1 LSGIVL
7 GVQGAQSATNRG
19 RGIARY
25 IEEQTA
31 ALAALAPERLAAV
44 HLDPRLPPPP
54 VIERLPA
61 AIARLRGADR
71 AAAEPGLY
79 HVMSP
84 FEEMALERLWP
95 AWARGNEVGLVVTL
109 YDLIPL
115 VFDQTYLVTPP
126 LRTYYRARLE
136 LLRSADAVLA
146 ISAAA
151 AEDAVSLLGVDRDR
165 LYNVSAGCSEG
176 FAPAPPAADP
186 LAEARQ
192 ALPALRGPFLLY
204 VGGLDVRKNL
214 DRLLEAYARLPAAR
228 RASAQLIVASP
239 PEHAHMG
246 ALRRLARRLGVE
258 GDLLLTGFV
267 TDELLLTLY
276 RACLAHVMPSVYEG
290 FGLPTLE
297 AMRCGA
303 AAVVSDIP
311 SLRELVPDAEAR
323 FDPASVDSIAAVL
336 QRLLDDPEYL
346 ARRRSR
352 ARELA
357 APHTWERVAA
367 ATLAAYDRVL
377 ERRAPATGSRKAS

>member
-1 LSGIVL
+1 LSGIIL
-7 GVQGAQSATNRG
+7 GLQGAQSATNRG

-31 ALAALAPERLAAV
+31 ALAFLAPGRLAAV
-44 HLDPRLPPPP
+44 HLDPQLPAPP

-61 AIARLRGADR
+61 AVARLQGAGR
-71 AAAEPGLY
+71 PAAEPGLY

-95 AWARGNEVGLVVTL
+95 AWARGREVGLVVTL

-115 VFDQTYLVTPP
+115 VFDQSYLVTPP

-136 LLRSADAVLA
+136 LVRGADAVLA

-151 AEDAVSLLGVDRDR
+151 AEDAVRLLGVERDR
-165 LYNVSAGCSEG
+165 LFNVSAGCSER
-176 FAPAPPAADP
+176 FAPAPAGADP

-228 RASAQLIVASP
+228 RASVQLVVASP

-246 ALRRLARRLGVE
+246 SLRRLARRLGVA
-258 GDLLLTGFV
+258 GGLLLTGFV

-276 RACLAHVMPSVYEG
+276 RACLAHVMPSAYEG
-290 FGLPTLE
+290 FGLPSLE

-323 FDPASVDSIAAVL
+323 FDPESVDSIAAVL
-336 QRLLDDPEYL
+336 QRLLDDPDYL
-346 ARRRSR
+346 ARRRAR
-352 ARELA
+352 ARKLA

-367 ATLAAYDRVL
+367 ATLSAYDRVL
-377 ERRAPATGSRKAS
+377 ERRAPATRSRKAS